1 MMKQS
6 LLGSTLFAG
15 LLSAGAVGMSTP
27 ATATV
32 IEYRALLSGPAEAT
46 PNNSPGSG
54 TAEVFFDD
62 LAHSLRVVINYSGL
76 LGTTTAAHIHCC
88 TALPATGAVGV
99 ATQLPSFAGF
109 PLGVQA
115 GSYDLTFDLTQAAS
129 YNPTFVTNNGGSV
142 ASAEAAL
149 GAGLAA
155 RRAYVNIHTNAFP
168 SGEIRGFLIPEPASL
183 GLLGLGLVGLAAAH
197 RQRGSSR

>member
-1 MMKQS
+1 MK
-6 LLGSTLFAG
+6 LRFSTTLVAG
-15 LLSAGAVGMSTP
+15 LLCVGAAVSSTP
-27 ATATV
+27 ALATV

-46 PNNSPGSG
+46 PNNSPGTG

-76 LGTTTAAHIHCC
+76 LGRTTAAHIHCC

-99 ATQLPSFAGF
+99 ATQLPSFGGF
-109 PLGVQA
+109 LLGVQA
-115 GSYDLTFDLTQAAS
+115 GSYDQTFDLTQAAS

-142 ASAEAAL
+142 ATAEAAL

-155 RRAYVNIHTNAFP
+155 RKAYVNIHTDAFP

-183 GLLGLGLVGLAAAH
+183 GLLGLGLAGLAAS
-197 RQRGSSR
+197 RRRRGSS